1 MDRDTHALYRDCTEC
16 PDARRTLQRMAS
28 VRDRAAFVRDHYH
41 TLFDDVLLAKQRPFA
56 YRVGQWYTKHLRLA
70 VHVDTVH
77 LRGNLRLTSRI
88 DDGRYVDRQ
97 QALVQERGVPVH
109 RLVERVEQG
118 VRWCLETF
126 DNDVLMHGTDEVD
139 AATLA
144 HIQQDTVEAVR
155 TRLSS
160 VMKEVKRRNRCIIAE
175 ASGGHL
181 PSDVHSVVDACLY
194 GE

>member
-1 MDRDTHALYRDCTEC
+1 MDRDTHTLYRDCTKC

-28 VRDRAAFVRDHYH
+28 VRDRVAFVRDHYH

-56 YRVGQWYTKHLRLA
+56 YRVGQWYTKKLSMK

-77 LRGNLRLTSRI
+77 LRGNFCLTSRI
-88 DDGRYVDRQ
+88 DDGRYVDRRQ
-97 QALVQERGVPVH
+97 TLVQERGVPVH

-139 AATLA
+139 AATLT
-144 HIQQDTVEAVR
+144 HIRQDTVEEVR
-155 TRLSS
+155 TLLSS
-160 VMKEVKRRNRCIIAE
+160 VMTEVKRRNRCTIE
-175 ASGGHL
+175 QASGGHL
-181 PSDVHSVVDACLY
+181 PLDVHSVVDACLY